1 MRCSKS
7 HVSTVSD
14 SRRIG
19 FVSHIRSVTQS
30 VRTFI
35 WKWSDQIFESRQHRP
50 TCACCFGND
59 VTVCHCLRQWSG
71 LQIHHLTLGTITLP
85 SRGADGLLQRD
96 CPLLFLHVVF
106 QPALLTAAW
115 FLLSLSDALPSLW
128 TWRHRGVSHCER
140 HKTPFEILYE
150 QPELDWTETSPFLE
164 KRIQIAF
171 PTHCKRRLNTICK
184 KITFHVC
191 FCCQD
196 FPKPIWVTL
205 PQLSVTPMS
214 HGGRAYDDNISCPLP
229 PLLVLEWNL
238 IGQLSDSAAP
248 AAKLQ
253 HRETAVWPVGT
264 KSTYETTAQNLLS
277 QWQC

>member
-1 MRCSKS
+1 MEVIRSNFWVETTSTYLRVLLWERCYRLSLPAPVKRAADPSSYPRNNHTAKS
-7 HVSTVSD
+7 RGRRFTSAWLSTV
-14 SRRIG
+14 
-19 FVSHIRSVTQS
+19 VSPCCLPARSAHSSMISAQPLWCTSVSLDLASPRCVPLRATQNTLWNPIR
-30 VRTFI
+30 
-35 WKWSDQIFESRQHRP
+35 
-50 TCACCFGND
+50 
-59 VTVCHCLRQWSG
+59 
-71 LQIHHLTLGTITLP
+71 
-85 SRGADGLLQRD
+85 
-96 CPLLFLHVVF
+96 
-106 QPALLTAAW
+106 AAR
-115 FLLSLSDALPSLW
+115 A
-128 TWRHRGVSHCER
+128 
-140 HKTPFEILYE
+140 
-150 QPELDWTETSPFLE
+150 ELDWDLAFVEI
-164 KRIQIAF
+164 RIQIAF
-171 PTHCKRRLNTICK
+171 PTHCKRRLNMICK

-191 FCCQD
+191 ICCQD

-264 KSTYETTAQNLLS
+264 ESTFETTAQNLLS